1 MELILE
7 RIAKRKTYT
16 IGRLYIRRQVM
27 DEYLAGNTAAA
38 REPHLGSSPEAE
50 GRRDQ
55 G

>member
-1 MELILE
+1 MELIIE

-38 REPHLGSSPEAE
+38 REPHLGSPSQAE
-50 GRRDQ
+50 NRRGQ